1 MKKGGIY
8 NAELAKAIGK
18 MGHGDIILIGDV
30 GCPFPRHEMTTC
42 VDLAVSDGV
51 PKVTDVMK
59 AVLEELVVESYI
71 VSEETKEISP
81 EKYAEFKSI
90 LEEEENKG
98 NALEEKTIPHP
109 EMKDL
114 WLNGALKGEEV
125 KVFVRT
131 GERCPFC
138 YIALVAGVDF

>member
-8 NAELAKAIGK
+8 NVELAKAVGR
-18 MGHGDIILIGDV
+18 MGHGDMILIGDV
-30 GCPFPRHEMTTC
+30 GCPFPRHTMTTC

-71 VSEETKEISP
+71 VSQETKEISP
-81 EKYAEFKSI
+81 ETYEEFKGI
-90 LEEEENKG
+90 LEKETNKG
-98 NALEEKTIPHP
+98 NALAEKTIPHP

-114 WLNGALKGEEV
+114 WLNGGLNGEEV

-131 GERCPFC
+131 GERCPYC
-138 YIALVAGVDF
+138 YIILVAGVDF

>member
-8 NAELAKAIGK
+8 NTELAKAVGR
-18 MGHGDIILIGDV
+18 MGHGDMILIGDV
-30 GCPFPRHEMTTC
+30 GCPFPRHTMTAC

-59 AVLEELVVESYI
+59 AVLEELVVESFI
-71 VSEETKEISP
+71 VSQETKEISP
-81 EKYAEFKSI
+81 ETYEEFKGI
-90 LEEEENKG
+90 LEKETNKG
-98 NALEEKTIPHP
+98 NALAEKTIPHP

-114 WLNGALKGEEV
+114 WLNGGLNGEEV

-131 GERCPFC
+131 GERCPYC
-138 YIALVAGVDF
+138 YIILVAGVDF

>member
-18 MGHGDIILIGDV
+18 MGHGDMILIGDV

-59 AVLEELVVESYI
+59 AVLEELVVEGYI
-71 VSEETKEISP
+71 VSEETKKISP
-81 EKYAEFKSI
+81 AKYEEFKEI
-90 LEEEENKG
+90 LSKEKNKG
-98 NALEEKTIPHP
+98 NDLVETTIPHP

-131 GERCPFC
+131 GERCPYC

>member
-8 NAELAKAIGK
+8 NAELAKAVGR

-81 EKYAEFKSI
+81 EKYAELKSI
-90 LEEEENKG
+90 LEKEENKG
-98 NALEEKTIPHP
+98 NALAEKTIPHM

-131 GERCPFC
+131 GERCPYC
-138 YIALVAGVDF
+138 YIALEAGVDF

>member
-51 PKVTDVMK
+51 PKVTDVLK
-59 AVLEELVVESYI
+59 AVLEELVVEGYI

-81 EKYAEFKSI
+81 AKYEEFKEI
-90 LEEEENKG
+90 LSKEKNKG
-98 NALEEKTIPHP
+98 NDLVETTIPHP

-131 GERCPFC
+131 GERCPYC
-138 YIALVAGVDF
+138 YVALVAGVDF

>member
-8 NAELAKAIGK
+8 NTELAKAVGR
-18 MGHGDIILIGDV
+18 MGHGDMILIGDV
-30 GCPFPRHEMTTC
+30 GCAFPRHTMTAC

-59 AVLEELVVESYI
+59 AVLEELVVESFI
-71 VSEETKEISP
+71 VSQETKEISP
-81 EKYAEFKSI
+81 ETYEEFKGI
-90 LEEEENKG
+90 LEKETNKG
-98 NALEEKTIPHP
+98 NALAEKTIPHP

-114 WLNGALKGEEV
+114 WLNGGLNGEEV

-131 GERCPFC
+131 GERCPYC
-138 YIALVAGVDF
+138 YIILVAGVDF